1 MNNPIHQ
8 KNPETAKENKKNPTL
23 RIKRITI
30 SIETKDII
38 KPKSDTMNINVIGY
52 WDKKKEK
59 IKEKFPLITDEDL
72 SYREG
77 KEKEM
82 IEMLGNKL
90 GKSKLE
96 LLNIIVSI

>member
-1 MNNPIHQ
+1 MN
-8 KNPETAKENKKNPTL
+8 
-23 RIKRITI
+23 
-30 SIETKDII
+30 S
-38 KPKSDTMNINVIGY
+38 NVIGY

-59 IKEKFPLITDEDL
+59 LKEKFPFITDEDL
-72 SYREG
+72 RFRDG

-96 LLNIIVSI
+96 LISIIVTI

>member
-1 MNNPIHQ
+1 MNV
-8 KNPETAKENKKNPTL
+8 
-23 RIKRITI
+23 
-30 SIETKDII
+30 
-38 KPKSDTMNINVIGY
+38 NIAGY

-59 IKEKFPLITDEDL
+59 LKQKYPIITDDDL

-96 LLNIIVSI
+96 LLTIIVAI

>member
-1 MNNPIHQ
+1 MS
-8 KNPETAKENKKNPTL
+8 T
-23 RIKRITI
+23 
-30 SIETKDII
+30 
-38 KPKSDTMNINVIGY
+38 NIIGY

-59 IKEKFPLITDEDL
+59 LKEKFPVINDEDL
-72 SYREG
+72 RYNEG

-96 LLNIIVSI
+96 LLNIIVAI